1 MNLSEVLSIEGRIYE
16 IESELEADISESA
29 KDSLYTELFRLED
42 RMDRLYGNREEYYP
56 ENIDDEY

>member
-1 MNLSEVLSIEGRIYE
+1 MNLSEVLSIEGRISE